1 MRGRGVDLPVVNDNW
16 SALETLAEVSRQI
29 EMDEHKH
36 DGPPHTHGMGG
47 PSEFG
52 RGDNLALQEQYTLD
66 NPPVSYEQRV
76 LRDRRGRLIHNIL
89 GKRKL
94 TWFEA
99 SNQKFGRIES
109 DPSIP
114 TGFPN
119 MSHSRSVSPNLA
131 MAANS
136 IAVAQASRFTPNMVD
151 PQLLADDLLAQ
162 SISRERALEEKMN
175 EVNAD
180 LLRQQEAFFAEPPHQ
195 PHQQQSQWPSMEPQ
209 STPVFQQQEL
219 PNPEPEPE
227 HQATPPPQSN
237 DLQIAISTPLTTQFT
252 AEYGSG
258 QKSSKPKARS
268 RFDQARRKEVQAL
281 RQLGACIRCRMLKK
295 PCSTGTPCK
304 ACASV
309 ESARVW
315 KQQCVRTRMPNALEM
330 YSAGLHVVLASRQ
343 VVDAKAQSS
352 FQKSLHQIEATHFPG
367 SEIAATF
374 SALEAHSAPS
384 VDPGLSGDFS
394 LDVMRLLDV
403 EKDDPPKIIEAYMK
417 QMLGLFIANEIS
429 NFMKITLNTAQA
441 LLAVKDDPLLTRAL
455 HFWGVVH
462 ILVDHELA
470 WTITTRT
477 DAEAPNSQDQ
487 QISRSTDE
495 KTYGRL
501 CLQLNA
507 AAEMKA
513 SEMCKAVLGD
523 LERRLLSKDS
533 SESFEIFIATI
544 IVLNCI
550 EKSTWLF
557 KSWEQPSFLST
568 WPLPKNPESFVQQG
582 EVVADLLHQLLN
594 IRHIPPKTSIRPED
608 GVIVGEEGHPAAA
621 YYEQLQ
627 LNCKCLCPQL
637 SATAKLWIVA
647 HLQDKQ
653 MNHVFDQSDSRCYE
667 LRYCSRLILPPL

>member
-1 MRGRGVDLPVVNDNW
+1 MHEMNHRGHTHGNVAMRGRGVDLPLVNDNW

-29 EMDEHKH
+29 EMDEHNKH
-36 DGPPHTHGMGG
+36 DAPLHTQGIGG
-47 PSEFG
+47 PSDFF
-52 RGDNLALQEQYTLD
+52 RADNLALQEQYTLD

-76 LRDRRGRLIHNIL
+76 VRDRRG
-89 GKRKL
+89 KL
-94 TWFEA
+94 SKQLQKYMLTSVAA
-99 SNQKFGRIES
+99 STQKSGRTDNDLS
-109 DPSIP
+109 LQA
-114 TGFPN
+114 GFPN

-136 IAVAQASRFTPNMVD
+136 IAVAAQASRFTPAMLD
-151 PQLLADDLLAQ
+151 PQLIADDLLAQ
-162 SISRERALEEKMN
+162 SISRERALEERMN

-180 LLRQQEAFFAEPPHQ
+180 LLRQEAFFATEPS
-195 PHQQQSQWPSMEPQ
+195 QQQQQPPQWPSMESQ
-209 STPVFQQQEL
+209 ATSAYQQDEL
-219 PNPEPEPE
+219 PKGDSLPQPESE
-227 HQATPPPQSN
+227 HQPTPPPQIN
-237 DLQIAISTPLTTQFT
+237 DLQIAITTPLTTQFT

-268 RFDQARRKEVQAL
+268 RFDQVRRKEVQAL

-343 VVDAKAQSS
+343 VVEAKSQSN
-352 FQKSLHQIEATHFPG
+352 FQKSSYRIEATHFPG
-367 SEIAATF
+367 SDLSATF
-374 SALEAHSAPS
+374 SALEAHSAPT

-394 LDVMRLLDV
+394 MDVLRLLDV

-429 NFMKITLNTAQA
+429 NFMKVTLSTAQN
-441 LLAVKDDPLLTRAL
+441 LLAAKDDPLVTRAL

-470 WTITTRT
+470 WTITSHPETEL
-477 DAEAPNSQDQ
+477 ANGNDQ
-487 QISRSTDE
+487 QISRNTDE

-568 WPLPKNPESFVQQG
+568 WPLPKSPESFVQQG

-594 IRHIPPKTSIRPED
+594 IRHIPPKTSINAEGIITGD
-608 GVIVGEEGHPAAA
+608 EGHPAAA

-627 LNCKCLCPQL
+627 LSCG
-637 SATAKLWIVA
+637 
-647 HLQDKQ
+647 
-653 MNHVFDQSDSRCYE
+653 
-667 LRYCSRLILPPL
+667 